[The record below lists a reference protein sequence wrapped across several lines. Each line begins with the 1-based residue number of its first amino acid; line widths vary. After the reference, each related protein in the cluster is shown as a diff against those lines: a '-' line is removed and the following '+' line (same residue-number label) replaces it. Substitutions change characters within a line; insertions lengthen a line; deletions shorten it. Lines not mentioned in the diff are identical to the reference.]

1 MVIKMS
7 IIIGFYHEDEEYGC
21 FSNWYK
27 ADFEYAGKKFISAE
41 QYMMYHKMMQ
51 FGAFDVAERIL
62 NETDQGT
69 IKSLGRTKIDS
80 FDPKLWDKTKYAI
93 VKRGIRAKFM
103 QNPELLQQLLD
114 TGNAL
119 LAECSK
125 NDRQWGIGIDITDES
140 RMDTTKWHGQN
151 LLGRILMEIRQEL
164 ELRRFLG
171 KLVYAD
177 HRDDSTCPYWEM
189 TLGELKCHPHFYSS
203 VHAYT
208 DYLNKGEIDDIYGKK
223 LSEIENIIR
232 KNMGRGLLSVGFWEL
247 KQDVFELSEL
257 LEMPHS
263 EMLDEA
269 DIHSFAVRFYDM
281 FNDPKADYITL
292 ANALGKECDNL
303 GFEMDVGESFIERYS
318 KDAFHK
324 ADTLERIIN
333 DVDSVEILGNGIY
346 SKWRYIT
353 HWAESSLLSEENKKW
368 FLIALTR
375 LAELTS

>member
-1 MVIKMS
+1 MNNIVC
-7 IIIGFYHEDEEYGC
+7 FYREYEEYGC

-114 TGNAL
+114 MGNAL

-171 KLVYAD
+171 MLVYAD

-208 DYLNKGEIDDIYGKK
+208 DYLNKGEIDEIYGKK

-232 KNMGRGLLSVGFWEL
+232 KNMVRGLLSVGFWEL

-263 EMLDEA
+263 ETPDNSA
-269 DIHSFAVRFYDM
+269 AHSFAVRFYDM
-281 FNDPKADYITL
+281 FNVPKADYITL

-333 DVDSVEILGNGIY
+333 DVDSIEILGNGIY

-368 FLIALTR
+368 FLIALNK
-375 LAELTS
+375 LAQLTQ

>member
-1 MVIKMS
+1 MIKMS

>member
-1 MVIKMS
+1 MNS
-7 IIIGFYHEDEEYGC
+7 IVCFYREYEEYGC

-41 QYMMYHKMMQ
+41 QYMMYHKMIQ

-80 FDPKLWDKTKYAI
+80 FDPKLWDKTKYVI

-103 QNPELLQQLLD
+103 QNPELLQQLLN

-151 LLGRILMEIRQEL
+151 LLGRILMEIRQEF
-164 ELRRFLG
+164 ELRRSLG
-171 KLVYAD
+171 KLEYAD

-189 TLGELKCHPHFYSS
+189 TADELKSHPHFYSS

-208 DYLNKGEIDDIYGKK
+208 DYLNNGEIDEIYGKK
-223 LSEIENIIR
+223 LSEIEDIIR
-232 KNMGRGLLSVGFWEL
+232 KNMGRGLPSVGFWEL

-257 LEMPHS
+257 LETPHS
-263 EMLDEA
+263 ETLDKA
-269 DIHSFAVRFYDM
+269 DIHSFAVRYLEM
-281 FNDPKADYITL
+281 FNDLQVNYPEL
-292 ANALGKECDNL
+292 ESSLGEECQRL
-303 GFEMDVGESFIERYS
+303 GFDMDAGESFIKQYS
-318 KDAFHK
+318 KEAFYN
-324 ADTLERIIN
+324 ADVLEQII
-333 DVDSVEILGNGIY
+333 DKVDSVELLGNGIF
-346 SKWRYIT
+346 SRWRYIT
-353 HWAESSLLSEENKKW
+353 HWAGVSASLLSEENKKW
-368 FLIALTR
+368 FLIALSR

>member
-1 MVIKMS
+1 MPN
-7 IIIGFYHEDEEYGC
+7 IIGFYREYEEYGC

-41 QYMMYHKMMQ
+41 QYMMYHKMIQ

-103 QNPELLQQLLD
+103 QNPELLQQLLN

-177 HRDDSTCPYWEM
+177 HRDDSTCPYW
-189 TLGELKCHPHFYSS
+189 
-203 VHAYT
+203 V
-208 DYLNKGEIDDIYGKK
+208 YGKN

-263 EMLDEA
+263 ETLDKA
-269 DIHSFAVRFYDM
+269 DIYSFAVRFYDM
-281 FNDPKADYITL
+281 FNDPKADYL
-292 ANALGKECDNL
+292 KLENDLGKDCGDL
-303 GFEMDVGESFIERYS
+303 GFDMDAGESFIERYS

-333 DVDSVEILGNGIY
+333 DVDSVDILCNGIY

-353 HWAESSLLSEENKKW
+353 HWAGVTVSLLSEENKKW